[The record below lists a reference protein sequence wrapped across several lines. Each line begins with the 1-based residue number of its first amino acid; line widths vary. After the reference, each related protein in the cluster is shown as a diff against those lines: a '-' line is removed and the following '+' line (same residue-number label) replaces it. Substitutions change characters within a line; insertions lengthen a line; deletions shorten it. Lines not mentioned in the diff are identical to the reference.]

1 MEEFKE
7 DIELVKSNINS
18 YPDFP
23 KPGILFR
30 DIFSIFNNPK
40 AAKTLDS
47 VLLRYVRK
55 IVPQTDVVVAL
66 ESRGFLF
73 GPTLALELGVSFV
86 PVRKKG
92 KLPGTVYQKSFA
104 LEYGTDIL
112 EIQASSIQLGQ
123 KVLIVDDLIA
133 TGVLHGSFLAP
144 SLTILATNPVL
155 LEQLLDTSALELLHE
170 SALVVPKYGI
180 ATSFVTADNLLSAG
194 TILPYPVGNS
204 LPSPSQ
210 DHIIYKRRKRHL
222 PGLCFSSLLKNIKVN
237 NGIIFTTCTPKVPPR
252 AHPRAL
258 LMVLSYMQPLDR
270 SFSPP
275 DVGMS
280 GGTSEATKAPTGALK
295 KDRRGTAEKINIK
308 KVSRALTK
316 HSRKDPTTQSP
327 G

>member
-7 DIELVKSNINS
+7 DIELVKSNISS

-40 AAKTLDS
+40 AAKALDS

-73 GPTLALELGVSFV
+73 GPTLALELGVPFV

-92 KLPGTVYQKSFA
+92 KLPGTVYQQSYA

-133 TGVLHGSFLAP
+133 TGGTLEASCQLVRQCGGEVL
-144 SLTILATNPVL
+144 
-155 LEQLLDTSALELLHE
+155 QC
-170 SALVVPKYGI
+170 LVVME
-180 ATSFVTADNLLSAG
+180 L
-194 TILPYPVGNS
+194 
-204 LPSPSQ
+204 Q
-210 DHIIYKRRKRHL
+210 D
-222 PGLCFSSLLKNIKVN
+222 LKGK
-237 NGIIFTTCTPKVPPR
+237 
-252 AHPRAL
+252 
-258 LMVLSYMQPLDR
+258 
-270 SFSPP
+270 
-275 DVGMS
+275 
-280 GGTSEATKAPTGALK
+280 E
-295 KDRRGTAEKINIK
+295 
-308 KVSRALTK
+308 KVSAQVESFIK
-316 HSRKDPTTQSP
+316 F
-327 G
+327 

>member
-1 MEEFKE
+1 MY
-7 DIELVKSNINS
+7 EL
-18 YPDFP
+18 
-23 KPGILFR
+23 R

-40 AAKTLDS
+40 AAKALDS

-92 KLPGTVYQKSFA
+92 KLPGTVYQKSYA

-144 SLTILATNPVL
+144 PLTILATNPVL

-170 SALVVPKYGI
+170 SALVVISWYKGLMDDNNQVVPKYGI

-204 LPSPSQ
+204 LPGPSQ
-210 DHIIYKRRKRHL
+210 DHIIYKRRKR
-222 PGLCFSSLLKNIKVN
+222 
-237 NGIIFTTCTPKVPPR
+237 
-252 AHPRAL
+252 
-258 LMVLSYMQPLDR
+258 YMRPLNR

-280 GGTSEATKAPTGALK
+280 GGTSEATKASPTGALK
-295 KDRRGTAEKINIK
+295 KD
-308 KVSRALTK
+308 
-316 HSRKDPTTQSP
+316 
-327 G
+327 

>member
-133 TGVLHGSFLAP
+133 TGVLHESFLAP
-144 SLTILATNPVL
+144 SLTILATNLVL

-170 SALVVPKYGI
+170 SALVVVPKYGI

-210 DHIIYKRRKRHL
+210 DHIIYKRRKRLSVKTSIVSTAIAQSTFLRHL

-295 KDRRGTAEKINIK
+295 KD
-308 KVSRALTK
+308 
-316 HSRKDPTTQSP
+316 
-327 G
+327 

>member
-7 DIELVKSNINS
+7 DIELVKSNISS

-40 AAKTLDS
+40 AAKALDS

-73 GPTLALELGVSFV
+73 GPTLALELGVPFV

-92 KLPGTVYQKSFA
+92 KLPGTVYQQSYA

-133 TGVLHGSFLAP
+133 TGGSGRKIGTFLHPLAAMTFPLALPHVKVVISSVMWGSPFGR
-144 SLTILATNPVL
+144 LTRPHVVVPTWINLGLRSECSVR
-155 LEQLLDTSALELLHE
+155 
-170 SALVVPKYGI
+170 VVPKYGI
-180 ATSFVTADNLLSAG
+180 ATSFVAADNLLSAG
-194 TILPYPVGNS
+194 TVLPYPAGNS
-204 LPSPSQ
+204 LPGPSQ
-210 DHIIYKRRKRHL
+210 DHINYKRRKRVDNDET
-222 PGLCFSSLLKNIKVN
+222 LKRASTFILERVI
-237 NGIIFTTCTPKVPPR
+237 NGTLEASCQLVR
-252 AHPRAL
+252 QCGGE
-258 LMVLSYMQPLDR
+258 VLQCLVVMELRD
-270 SFSPP
+270 
-275 DVGMS
+275 
-280 GGTSEATKAPTGALK
+280 LK
-295 KDRRGTAEKINIK
+295 GKE
-308 KVSRALTK
+308 KVSAQVESFIK
-316 HSRKDPTTQSP
+316 F
-327 G
+327 